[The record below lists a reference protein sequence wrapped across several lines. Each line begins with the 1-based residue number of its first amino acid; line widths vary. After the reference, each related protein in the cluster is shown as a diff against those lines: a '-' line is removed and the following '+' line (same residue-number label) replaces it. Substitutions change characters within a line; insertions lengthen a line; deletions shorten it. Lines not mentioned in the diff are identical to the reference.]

1 MNIGENIKRCRLEKG
16 MTQEQL
22 ANIVGVSN
30 QAVSKW
36 ECDGSIPDG
45 LLFVPIADALGVT
58 TDRLFGRETTYEKDI
73 YQGIIKLIEQTPA
86 EKRMEKAREICWQT
100 EKGLFGSIKYEY
112 IPDEMKYKNES
123 SYVARDTGFTSISNR
138 RGEIN
143 FFSLFVEPVAP
154 VDSVDSVDSKESGSF
169 DVLKQYGGRFREF
182 FEALSDEYVMKSF
195 FFIYSKPH
203 GYTFEKEVLA
213 RECGIPDDK
222 IDGVMSKLSFAA
234 NRKEITIN
242 GEKRI
247 VYTANQRHELVAVFV
262 MVTEFFYAL
271 NPRGYNLQANCRY
284 KPYFTQ

>member
-1 MNIGENIKRCRLEKG
+1 MMNIGENIKRYRLEKN

-58 TDRLFGRETTYEKDI
+58 TDNLFGRETSYEKDI
-73 YQGIIKLIEQTPA
+73 YHGIIKLLEQTPH
-86 EKRMEKAREICWQT
+86 EKQMEKAREICWQI
-100 EKGLFGSIKYEY
+100 EKGLFGGVKFEY
-112 IPDEMKYKNES
+112 IPDEMKYKNNS

-138 RGEIN
+138 PEIQ
-143 FFSLFVEPVAP
+143 FFSLFTEPA
-154 VDSVDSVDSKESGSF
+154 GGF
-169 DVLKQYGGRFREF
+169 DILKQYSGQFREL
-182 FEALSDEYVMKSF
+182 FEALGDEYIMKSF

-213 RECGIPDDK
+213 KECEIPDDK
-222 IDGVMSKLSFAA
+222 IDGVMAKLSFIAKP
-234 NRKEITIN
+234 KEITIN

-247 VYTANQRHELVAVFV
+247 VYTANQKHELVAVFV
-262 MVTEFFYAL
+262 MATEFFYAL
-271 NPRGYNLQANCRY
+271 NPHGYHLQAGCRW
-284 KPYFTQ
+284 KPYFTK